1 MRGAS
6 GKKRVVRL
14 VRVTRSERVVYA
26 IRAGAGSHA
35 YELVRTVLSAPPP
48 WSTHGLRGGLDGGS
62 SGGEGGNAAGCARAG
77 GAGAG
82 STAADAVRGRGA
94 ARGARGGR
102 GRGGRRGRD
111 AAGRVAVRCI
121 GEPEA

>member
-1 MRGAS
+1 SRSLHDALPIFPARARGGVPGKVRRWGAAETAGWASMRGAS

-62 SGGEGGNAAGCARAG
+62 SGGEGGNAAGCARA
-77 GAGAG
+77 
-82 STAADAVRGRGA
+82 
-94 ARGARGGR
+94 
-102 GRGGRRGRD
+102 
-111 AAGRVAVRCI
+111 
-121 GEPEA
+121 